1 MSSDRQP
8 GEESVAAV
16 GDAFSE
22 IGHETRVEAL
32 SLLGSEGSC
41 SFSTL
46 FEASDSDTSAG
57 FAYHL
62 RQLADRFV
70 RQRDDERWEL
80 TAAGREAARIV
91 ASGELTHS
99 VDHEAVSLAAACPLC
114 QAEALQLSVSDSTAE
129 VDCRGCGQ
137 SVTKLP
143 VPPSGHVR
151 DEDDFPAAL
160 DTYHRNRIQTFVDG
174 VCPDCGGPVETTPE
188 LVDPAETT
196 PESVDSAEAAPGS
209 VDSAETDAEPLVAQ
223 LTSSCTQ
230 CPASFDCQA
239 TLAVLDHPAVVSF
252 YDDHGRD
259 VTERPVWNVGP
270 EWRERVLSTDPWCLL
285 VQTRLDDEVLEL
297 YVGGDGAVHE
307 HRRWTDD
314 ASTAT
319 DAPAEPTEVSDDAA
333 V

>member
-1 MSSDRQP
+1 MSSDRQRD
-8 GEESVAAV
+8 EEHVAAV
-16 GDAFSE
+16 GDAFSVL
-22 IGHETRVEAL
+22 GHETRVEAL
-32 SLLGSEGSC
+32 SLLRTDGPC

-62 RQLADRFV
+62 RQLADQFV
-70 RQRDDERWEL
+70 RQRGDERWEM

-91 ASGELTHS
+91 ATGEFTHS
-99 VDHEAVSLAAACPLC
+99 VDHEAVSLTVACPLC
-114 QAEALQLSVSDSTAE
+114 QEETLQLSVSDGIAE
-129 VDCRGCGQ
+129 VDCRGCGE

-143 VPPSGHVR
+143 VPPNWHAR
-151 DEDDFPAAL
+151 DEDNLPTGL
-160 DTYHRNRIQTFVDG
+160 DTYHRNRIQSFADG

-188 LVDPAETT
+188 LVETAETT
-196 PESVDSAEAAPGS
+196 PEAVDNTEA
-209 VDSAETDAEPLVAQ
+209 DAEPLVAQ
-223 LTSSCTQ
+223 LTSSCTR

-285 VQTRLDDEVLEL
+285 VQTQLEDEVLEL
-297 YVGGDGAVHE
+297 YVGGDGTVHE

-314 ASTAT
+314 ASTAADT
-319 DAPAEPTEVSDDAA
+319 TAEPTDVSDDAA